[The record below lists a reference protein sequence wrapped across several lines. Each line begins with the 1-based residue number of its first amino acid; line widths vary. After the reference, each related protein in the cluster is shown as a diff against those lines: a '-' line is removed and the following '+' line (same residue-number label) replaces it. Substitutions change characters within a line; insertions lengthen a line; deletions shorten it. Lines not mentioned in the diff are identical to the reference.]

1 MTGRLTEDGRDDF
14 QNPMIQMNMA
24 IKIFGIGKAGV
35 RTLEP
40 LRLAGLPGV
49 QFVAV
54 DSDAA
59 SLAASGA
66 AEKIHLEKKLLTRLG
81 HAPRGAL
88 EDQVAAVK
96 PACDGAQAVIIVAGL
111 GGRAGTQFATAVAK
125 AAREAGAHVF
135 AFVTLPFDCEG
146 KLHHTTALHGLEQ
159 LHGLTDAV
167 FCLLHQDAF
176 ALIGDT
182 THLADAF
189 KVSAE
194 YIVAG
199 VTHVCRALASAEVIG
214 LGFVDLC
221 LLTWQG
227 SPKCAFAVAEASG
240 SNRAREIVET
250 LLAQPALK
258 GGEVMAGAES
268 LMVSV
273 VGGANVR
280 MAEVD
285 QVIQQLSQPARG
297 VPHVMG
303 VGSQADLGD
312 RLLMMVVAARS
323 QRATAPEVA
332 AGKLSVGND
341 SPASDASTELDT
353 QLLEKQ
359 PAARPAS
366 RFVPPAP
373 ALTAE
378 QREQLLAKQGG
389 GRLRKHAPRL
399 KQGSLPLEIVSKGR
413 FDKTEPTVH
422 KGEDLDVPTYIRRG
436 VALN

>member
-1 MTGRLTEDGRDDF
+1 
-14 QNPMIQMNMA
+14 MNMA

-35 RTLEP
+35 RTLES
-40 LRLAGLPGV
+40 LRLAGLPEV
-49 QFVAV
+49 HSVAV

-66 AEKIHLEKKLLTRLG
+66 AEKIHVEKKLLARLG
-81 HAPRGAL
+81 QMPRGDF
-88 EDQVAAVK
+88 EHQVAAVK
-96 PACDGAQAVIIVAGL
+96 SACGGAQTVILVAGL
-111 GGRAGTQFATAVAK
+111 GGRMGTQFAVAVAR
-125 AAREAGAHVF
+125 AARESGAHVF

-146 KLHHTTALHGLEQ
+146 KLHHATALHGLEQ

-167 FCLLHQDAF
+167 FCLSHQDAV
-176 ALIGDT
+176 AQIGDA

-194 YIVAG
+194 RIVAG
-199 VTHVCRALASAEVIG
+199 VTHACRALASAQVIG

-221 LLTWQG
+221 QLTWQG
-227 SPKCAFAVAEASG
+227 SPRCAFAVAEASG
-240 SNRAREIVET
+240 SNRAREIVER

-258 GGEVMAGAES
+258 GGEVIAGAES

-285 QVIQQLSQPARG
+285 QVIQLLSQPARG

-312 RLLMMVVAARS
+312 RLLLMVVVARS

-332 AGKLSVGND
+332 AGKVSVAND

-359 PAARPAS
+359 SAARPAS